1 MNLIA
6 HRGLHSKNT
15 KENTLEAIELGNKH
29 VDIDGVEID
38 VRLSKDNKVVVIHD
52 EYIDV
57 VSNGR
62 GRTNEMSLERLKRFN
77 YGTVVKPST
86 INSLSEVLDKI
97 SPQTLLI
104 IELKDEREKNDIL
117 ASKVI
122 EIVNNYP
129 LLNIWLKSFSLDIVN
144 YLKRY
149 SNRPVGILINE
160 FNKDLITRIKDTKPQ
175 YKLKRNERLVNL
187 SSAFKVTKENYKG
200 KTVLLIDDICTTGA
214 TFEEMIKELTKNGI
228 TNIVCL
234 AATTPFEN

>member
-97 SPQTLLI
+97 SPQTLFI

-160 FNKDLITRIKDTKPQ
+160 FNKDLLNLDFDFYSISQHVITNDIVNNKLEDRKAVMVWTINTKKQ
-175 YKLKRNERLVNL
+175 FQDLKEKLKSNIN
-187 SSAFKVTKENYKG
+187 KVYIISDNPLMY
-200 KTVLLIDDICTTGA
+200 CR
-214 TFEEMIKELTKNGI
+214 
-228 TNIVCL
+228 
-234 AATTPFEN
+234 

>member
-160 FNKDLITRIKDTKPQ
+160 FNKDLLNLDFDFYSISQHMITNDIVNNKLEDRKAVMVWTINTKKQ
-175 YKLKRNERLVNL
+175 FQDLKEKLKSNIN
-187 SSAFKVTKENYKG
+187 KVYIISDNPLMY
-200 KTVLLIDDICTTGA
+200 CR
-214 TFEEMIKELTKNGI
+214 
-228 TNIVCL
+228 
-234 AATTPFEN
+234 

>member
-160 FNKDLITRIKDTKPQ
+160 FNKDLLNLDFDFYSISQHVITNDIVNNKLEDRKAVMVWTINTKKQ
-175 YKLKRNERLVNL
+175 FEDLKEKLKSNIY
-187 SSAFKVTKENYKG
+187 KVYIISDNPLMY
-200 KTVLLIDDICTTGA
+200 CR
-214 TFEEMIKELTKNGI
+214 
-228 TNIVCL
+228 
-234 AATTPFEN
+234 

>member
-160 FNKDLITRIKDTKPQ
+160 FNKDLLNLDFDFYSISQHMITNDIVNNKLEDRKAVMVWTINTKKQ
-175 YKLKRNERLVNL
+175 FEDLKEKLKSNIN
-187 SSAFKVTKENYKG
+187 KVYIISDNPLMY
-200 KTVLLIDDICTTGA
+200 CR
-214 TFEEMIKELTKNGI
+214 
-228 TNIVCL
+228 
-234 AATTPFEN
+234 

>member
-15 KENTLEAIELGNKH
+15 KENTLEAIELGSRH
-29 VDIDGVEID
+29 QDIDGVEID
-38 VRLSKDNKVVVIHD
+38 VRLTKDNKVIVIHD

-86 INSLSEVLDKI
+86 VNSLSEVLDKI
-97 SPQTLLI
+97 SPSTLLI
-104 IELKDEREKNDIL
+104 IELKDEREKNDVL

-149 SNRPVGILINE
+149 SNRPVGILIDT
-160 FNKDLITRIKDTKPQ
+160 FNKDLLNLDFDFYSISQYIITNDIVNN
-175 YKLKRNERLVNL
+175 KLKDKKAIMVWTIN
-187 SSAFKVTKENYKG
+187 TKKQ
-200 KTVLLIDDICTTGA
+200 
-214 TFEEMIKELTKNGI
+214 FKELKDKLKA
-228 TNIVCL
+228 NINRVYLISDNPLIYCR
-234 AATTPFEN
+234 

>member
-160 FNKDLITRIKDTKPQ
+160 FNKDLLNLDFDFYSISQHVITNDIVNNKLEDRKAVMVWTINTKKQ
-175 YKLKRNERLVNL
+175 FEDLKEKLKSNIN
-187 SSAFKVTKENYKG
+187 KVYIISDNPLMY
-200 KTVLLIDDICTTGA
+200 CR
-214 TFEEMIKELTKNGI
+214 
-228 TNIVCL
+228 
-234 AATTPFEN
+234 

>member
-38 VRLSKDNKVVVIHD
+38 VRLSKDNKVVVIHN

-160 FNKDLITRIKDTKPQ
+160 FNKDLLNLDFDFYSISQHVITNDIVNNKLEDRKAVMVWTINTKKQ
-175 YKLKRNERLVNL
+175 FEDLKEKLKSNIN
-187 SSAFKVTKENYKG
+187 KVYVISDNP
-200 KTVLLIDDICTTGA
+200 LIYCR
-214 TFEEMIKELTKNGI
+214 
-228 TNIVCL
+228 
-234 AATTPFEN
+234 

>member
-38 VRLSKDNKVVVIHD
+38 VRLSKDNKVVVIHN

-160 FNKDLITRIKDTKPQ
+160 FNKDLLNLDFDFYSISQHMITNDIVNNKLEDRKAVMVWTINTKKQ
-175 YKLKRNERLVNL
+175 FQDLKEKLKSNIN
-187 SSAFKVTKENYKG
+187 KVYIISDNPLMY
-200 KTVLLIDDICTTGA
+200 CR
-214 TFEEMIKELTKNGI
+214 
-228 TNIVCL
+228 
-234 AATTPFEN
+234 

>member
-160 FNKDLITRIKDTKPQ
+160 FNKDLLNLDFDFYSISQHVITNDIVNNKLEDRKAVMVWTINTKKQ
-175 YKLKRNERLVNL
+175 FEDLKEKLKSNIN
-187 SSAFKVTKENYKG
+187 KVYVISDNP
-200 KTVLLIDDICTTGA
+200 LIYCR
-214 TFEEMIKELTKNGI
+214 
-228 TNIVCL
+228 
-234 AATTPFEN
+234 

>member
-160 FNKDLITRIKDTKPQ
+160 FNKDLLNLDFDFYSISQHVITNDIVNNKLEDRKAVMVWTINTKKQ
-175 YKLKRNERLVNL
+175 FQDLKEKLKSNIN
-187 SSAFKVTKENYKG
+187 KVYIISDNPLMY
-200 KTVLLIDDICTTGA
+200 CR
-214 TFEEMIKELTKNGI
+214 
-228 TNIVCL
+228 
-234 AATTPFEN
+234 

>member
-160 FNKDLITRIKDTKPQ
+160 FNKDLLNLDFDFYSISQHMITNDIVNNKLEDRKAVMVWTINTKKQ
-175 YKLKRNERLVNL
+175 FQDLKEKLKSNIN
-187 SSAFKVTKENYKG
+187 KVYIISDNPLMYCRQNVK
-200 KTVLLIDDICTTGA
+200 
-214 TFEEMIKELTKNGI
+214 
-228 TNIVCL
+228 
-234 AATTPFEN
+234 

>member
-77 YGTVVKPST
+77 FGTVVKPST

-160 FNKDLITRIKDTKPQ
+160 FNKDLLNLDFDFYSISQHMITNDIVNNKLEDRKAVMVWTINTKKQ
-175 YKLKRNERLVNL
+175 FQDLKEKLKSNIN
-187 SSAFKVTKENYKG
+187 KVYIISDNPLMY
-200 KTVLLIDDICTTGA
+200 CR
-214 TFEEMIKELTKNGI
+214 
-228 TNIVCL
+228 
-234 AATTPFEN
+234 